1 MYRVTNACQISALLP
16 SLFMEILMAELSIS
30 TVIAFVAYVSIV
42 LGIGF
47 YAYAK
52 TKNATDYF
60 LGGRNLSASVS
71 AISAGASDMS
81 GWVLLGLPG
90 YAYLAGLEAAWIS
103 IGLVIGVAANWILVA
118 KRLRI
123 YSALLDDAVTLPTFL
138 QRRFA
143 DETPWLK
150 SIASISIL
158 LFFLFYVSSG
168 LIAGG
173 KLFNEVFGFDYRIAV
188 FVSVGLIL
196 FYTLFGGF
204 LAVSW
209 TDVFQ
214 GLLMLLA
221 LVCVPILVISESGGI
236 TDFATHISQQNPEL
250 LNIFTDSEGNIL
262 SWMVIISTMGWGLG
276 YFGQPHILTRFMAI
290 RSAADTEKAAA
301 IGVTWALLC
310 YLFAIL
316 VGLSGV
322 AYLPELLTDSE
333 KVFIALTSLI
343 FHPLIAGILLA
354 AILAA
359 IMSTVDSQLLVC
371 SSSLAEDLYPLMAK
385 KAVSP
390 EKRLQIGRLAVVV
403 LALMATLLAMQP
415 DNKVLDVVSY
425 AWAGLGASVGPT
437 ILVSLYW
444 KRMTVSGAL
453 AGVIVGGA
461 TVTIWSQMSGGIFD
475 LYALVP
481 GFVLSLVA
489 ILMISMSSR
498 EPLSKI
504 VGEQFEVMQEQAK
517 SKT

>member
-1 MYRVTNACQISALLP
+1 MP
-16 SLFMEILMAELSIS
+16 DLSIS
-30 TVIAFVAYVSIV
+30 TIVAFMAYVAIV
-42 LGIGF
+42 LSIGF
-47 YAYAK
+47 YAYLR

-60 LGGRNLSASVS
+60 LGGRELSPSVS

-103 IGLVIGVAANWILVA
+103 IGLVIGVAANWLLMA

-123 YSALLDDAVTLPTFL
+123 YSALLGDAVTLPTYL
-138 QRRFA
+138 QRRFT
-143 DETPWLK
+143 DKTPWLK
-150 SIASISIL
+150 SIASVSIL
-158 LFFLFYVSSG
+158 LFFLFYVGSG

-173 KLFNEVFGFDYRIAV
+173 KLFNEVFGFDYHMAV
-188 FVSVGLIL
+188 IVSVVLIL

-221 LVCVPILVISESGGI
+221 LACVPILVISQTGGVDQFTAQI
-236 TDFATHISQQNPEL
+236 NQQNPQL
-250 LNIFTDSEGNIL
+250 LNLFTDAEGNVL
-262 SWMVIISTMGWGLG
+262 SWMMIVSTMGWGLG
-276 YFGQPHILTRFMAI
+276 YFGQPHILARFMAI
-290 RSAADTEKAAA
+290 RSAFETVQAAT
-301 IGVTWALLC
+301 IGVVWALSC
-310 YLFAIL
+310 YLLAIL
-316 VGLSGV
+316 VGLSGI
-322 AYLPELLTDSE
+322 AYLPEVLPDSE

-371 SSSLAEDLYPLMAK
+371 SSSLAEDLYPLVTRK
-385 KAVSP
+385 DVSA
-390 EKRLQIGRLAVVV
+390 EKRLQIGRIAVVV
-403 LALMATLLAMQP
+403 LAMMATVLAMEP

-425 AWAGLGASVGPT
+425 AWAGLGASLGPA

-444 KRMTVSGAL
+444 RRMTARGAL
-453 AGVIVGGA
+453 AGVLTGGV
-461 TVTIWSQMSGGIFD
+461 TVMIWSQAEGGIFD

-489 ILMISMSSR
+489 IVTVSLMDNRGVDGSTEQSFEDMYQQVIA
-498 EPLSKI
+498 SK
-504 VGEQFEVMQEQAK
+504 
-517 SKT
+517 

>member
-1 MYRVTNACQISALLP
+1 MP
-16 SLFMEILMAELSIS
+16 DLSIS
-30 TVIAFVAYVSIV
+30 TIVAFMAYVAIV
-42 LGIGF
+42 LSIGF
-47 YAYAK
+47 YAYLR

-60 LGGRNLSASVS
+60 LGGRELSPSVS

-103 IGLVIGVAANWILVA
+103 IGLVIGVAANWLLMA

-123 YSALLDDAVTLPTFL
+123 YSALLGDAVTLPTYL
-138 QRRFA
+138 QRRFT
-143 DETPWLK
+143 DKTPWLK
-150 SIASISIL
+150 SIASVSIL
-158 LFFLFYVSSG
+158 LFFLFYVGSG

-173 KLFNEVFGFDYRIAV
+173 KLFNEVFGFDYHMAV
-188 FVSVGLIL
+188 IVSVVLIL

-221 LVCVPILVISESGGI
+221 LACVPILVVSQTGGVDQFTGQI
-236 TDFATHISQQNPEL
+236 NQQNPQL
-250 LNIFTDSEGNIL
+250 LNLFTDAEGNVL
-262 SWMVIISTMGWGLG
+262 SWMMIVSTMGWGLG
-276 YFGQPHILTRFMAI
+276 YFGQPHILARFMAI
-290 RSAADTEKAAA
+290 RSASETGQAAT
-301 IGVTWALLC
+301 IGVVWALSC
-310 YLFAIL
+310 YLLAIL
-316 VGLSGV
+316 VGLSGI
-322 AYLPELLTDSE
+322 AYLPEVLPDSE

-371 SSSLAEDLYPLMAK
+371 SSSLAEDLYPLVTRK
-385 KAVSP
+385 DVSA
-390 EKRLQIGRLAVVV
+390 EKRLQIGRIAVVV
-403 LALMATLLAMQP
+403 LAMMATVLAMEP

-425 AWAGLGASVGPT
+425 AWAGLGASLGPA

-444 KRMTVSGAL
+444 RRMTARGAL
-453 AGVIVGGA
+453 AGVLTGGV
-461 TVTIWSQMSGGIFD
+461 TVMIWSQAEGGIFD

-489 ILMISMSSR
+489 IVTVSLMDNRGVDGSTEQSFEDMYQQVIA
-498 EPLSKI
+498 SK
-504 VGEQFEVMQEQAK
+504 
-517 SKT
+517 